1 MGVELIHKCPVC
13 NGELTVQRMKC
24 MKCNTVIENEF
35 FFDKFMTM
43 NKEELK
49 FIAIFLKC
57 RGSIKDVEKVLGIS
71 YPTVRNKLD
80 KIAKKLESDTITIC
94 KKDSLHNST
103 DVLRILKDLEDGTI
117 DIGTALKGIK

>member
-13 NGELTVQRMKC
+13 DSELIVQRLKC
-24 MKCNTVIENEF
+24 TKCNTVIENEF
-35 FFDKFMTM
+35 FFNEFMTM

-57 RGSIKDVEKVLGIS
+57 RGSIKDVEKALGIS

-80 KIAKKLESDTITIC
+80 KIAKKFEPDDITGN
-94 KKDSLHNST
+94 KKDSSDNST
-103 DVLRILKDLEDGTI
+103 DVLKILKELEDGTI
-117 DIGTALKGIK
+117 DFGTALEKIK